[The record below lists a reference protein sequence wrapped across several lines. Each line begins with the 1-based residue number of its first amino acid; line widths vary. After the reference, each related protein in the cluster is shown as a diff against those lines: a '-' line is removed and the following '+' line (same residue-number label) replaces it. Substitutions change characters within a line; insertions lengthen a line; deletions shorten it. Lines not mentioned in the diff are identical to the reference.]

1 MKGELVEVAF
11 EEGGREIL
19 IARADVL
26 RSWWRRARGL
36 LGTRLGS
43 GARCVLLTPC
53 MSVHTFGMCYAIDV
67 ALVGESGEV
76 LGSWR
81 GLRPGRLV
89 RARGA
94 CHALERPSTPEPWPR
109 VGEQLGIRIYDRET

>member
-1 MKGELVEVAF
+1 MKGQVVEVTL
-11 EEGGREIL
+11 EESGREVVV
-19 IARADVL
+19 AQAEVF
-26 RSWWRRARGL
+26 RSWWRRARGQ
-36 LGTRLGS
+36 LGTSLDS

-53 MSVHTFGMCYAIDV
+53 ASVHTFGMRYAIDV

-94 CHALERPSTPEPWPR
+94 CHALERLSMPGPWPC
-109 VGEQLGIRIYDRET
+109 VGQQLGIRIVDEET

>member
-1 MKGELVEVAF
+1 MRGRGRSGRGAPELVETCSGSVGDAS
-11 EEGGREIL
+11 GLGRQM
-19 IARADVL
+19 RV
-26 RSWWRRARGL
+26 
-36 LGTRLGS
+36 
-43 GARCVLLTPC
+43 LTPC
-53 MSVHTFGMCYAIDV
+53 ASVHTFGMRYAIDV

-94 CHALERPSTPEPWPR
+94 CHALERPSVPGSWPC
-109 VGEQLGIRIYDRET
+109 VGQQLGIRIIDEET

>member
-1 MKGELVEVAF
+1 MKGELVEVTL
-11 EEGGREIL
+11 EESGREVVV
-19 IARADVL
+19 AWAEVL

-36 LGTRLGS
+36 LGTRLDS

-53 MSVHTFGMCYAIDV
+53 ASVHTFGMRYAIDV

-81 GLRPGRLV
+81 G
-89 RARGA
+89 
-94 CHALERPSTPEPWPR
+94 PSDGPTESR
-109 VGEQLGIRIYDRET
+109 QDR

>member
-1 MKGELVEVAF
+1 MKGELVEVTL
-11 EEGGREIL
+11 EEGGREAVV
-19 IARADVL
+19 ARAEVL

-36 LGTRLGS
+36 LGTRLDS

-53 MSVHTFGMCYAIDV
+53 ASVHTFGMRYAIDV

-89 RARGA
+89 RVRGA
-94 CHALERPSTPEPWPR
+94 CHALERPSVPGSWPC
-109 VGEQLGIRIYDRET
+109 VGQQLGIRIVDEET